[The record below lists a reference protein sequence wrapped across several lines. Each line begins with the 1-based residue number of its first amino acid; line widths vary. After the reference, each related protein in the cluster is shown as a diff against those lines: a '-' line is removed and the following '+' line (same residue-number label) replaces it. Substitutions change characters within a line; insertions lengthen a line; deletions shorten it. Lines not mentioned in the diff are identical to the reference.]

1 MHASNGSDCIA
12 YSVSSNTQSQSTSS
26 RRPSLGASLACLA
39 LYRMMCTMTR
49 FLSGCLCLSQRAAH
63 ARWGPSDFAPQ
74 VPMKLWLT
82 SGCWNDIRC
91 ARGGAS
97 DLKPASPIRL
107 PARLSC
113 CMEMRCARW
122 GPSDSTPSAP
132 MLLWLRSRH
141 WMDFRCVRWGPR
153 SFTPSVLM

>member
-1 MHASNGSDCIA
+1 MKRAIAFRSGRWHSSSFFLLVHASNGSDCIA

-82 SGCWNDIRC
+82 SGCSKSTGR
-91 ARGGAS
+91 ARAGGGHE
-97 DLKPASPIRL
+97 L
-107 PARLSC
+107 
-113 CMEMRCARW
+113 
-122 GPSDSTPSAP
+122 G
-132 MLLWLRSRH
+132 
-141 WMDFRCVRWGPR
+141 
-153 SFTPSVLM
+153 